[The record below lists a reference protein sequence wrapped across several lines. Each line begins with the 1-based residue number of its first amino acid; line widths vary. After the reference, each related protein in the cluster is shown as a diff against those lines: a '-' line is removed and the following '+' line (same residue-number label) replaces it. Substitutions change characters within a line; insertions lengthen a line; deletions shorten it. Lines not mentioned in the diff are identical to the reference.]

1 MEYLIF
7 KTYYTIYAFM
17 GNHVRLIFQGIRVM
31 VAGASLLLNQDR
43 KILGLLAL
51 LTRDDIRIMDI
62 IYSRMAI
69 TIFKME

>member
-1 MEYLIF
+1 
-7 KTYYTIYAFM
+7 M

-51 LTRDDIRIMDI
+51 LTRNSIRIMDI
-62 IYSRMAI
+62 IHSRIAI

>member
-1 MEYLIF
+1 
-7 KTYYTIYAFM
+7 M

-31 VAGASLLLNQDR
+31 VVGASLLLNQDR

-51 LTRDDIRIMDI
+51 LTRNCIRIMDI
-62 IYSRMAI
+62 IHSRIAI